1 MERRIAAKDPLN
13 PNDRTPEL
21 TLGEAL
27 EKSIGMYLDEENKNF
42 YFINEE
48 TGTKHIISPDL
59 VHS

>member
-27 EKSIGMYLDEENKNF
+27 EKSIGMYR
-42 YFINEE
+42 
-48 TGTKHIISPDL
+48 
-59 VHS
+59 